1 MEQEDLTKKII
12 GCAMQVHQVLG
23 PGFLESVYQKAL
35 AIELVRAGLQCEC
48 GCRIPVHYRGES
60 VGDFV
65 ADVLVE
71 KSVILE
77 LKANVGLNTSH
88 EAQLVNYLHATNL
101 EIGLLL
107 NFGAKKLEIKRKHK
121 TYRPKPLPVSPENPV
136 LLSKKTTGFTILEVL
151 VAVAVL
157 GMLLVLL
164 LNILQSAAGLWRGV
178 ENRAETYREARAA
191 MQVIARDLTGAVAST
206 NTNHFP
212 TNLIASSHLAFF
224 SRLPRSSQNS
234 DSHGDV
240 CMVGY
245 FLAYGNKSPVAGDN
259 GRQSYNLYRYFIES
273 NETFTNLSQGSPLFP
288 DFDPSTNRSEILA
301 RNVVA
306 FDVSYLTVN
315 GTTTNTWT
323 QSVASPM
330 PDLVEIQITAVNNER
345 TMRFDARG
353 AASDWESFAAAT
365 NAPDF
370 LKHTKTFTTR
380 LPLPSP

>member
-107 NFGAKKLEIKRKHK
+107 NFGATKLEIKRKHK

-136 LLSKKTTGFTILEVL
+136 LLSKKTTAFTILEVL

-178 ENRAETYREARAA
+178 ENRAEAYREARAA
-191 MQVIARDLTGAVAST
+191 MQVISRDLTGVVAST

-212 TNLIASSHLAFF
+212 TNLNASSHLAFF
-224 SRLPRSSQNS
+224 SRLLRSSQNS
-234 DSHGDV
+234 DSLGDV
-240 CMVGY
+240 CTVGY
-245 FLAYGNKSPVAGDN
+245 LLAYGNKSPVAGDN

-288 DFDPSTNRSEILA
+288 DFNASTNRSEILA

-306 FDVSYLTVN
+306 FDVSYFTVN
-315 GTTTNTWT
+315 GTTLDPWD
-323 QSVASPM
+323 SDASPI
-330 PDLVEIQITAVNNER
+330 PDLVEIRITAVNNER
-345 TMRFDARG
+345 TMRFGARS
-353 AASDWESFAAAT
+353 AASEWEAFAAAT
-365 NAPDF
+365 NTPDF

-380 LPLPSP
+380 IPLPTP

>member
-1 MEQEDLTKKII
+1 MEQEVLTKKII

-48 GCRIPVHYRGES
+48 GCRIPVHYRGET

-65 ADVLVE
+65 ADALVE

-77 LKANVGLNTSH
+77 LKANIGLNMSH

-107 NFGAKKLEIKRKHK
+107 NFGAPSLEIKRKHK
-121 TYRPKPLPVSPENPV
+121 TYKPKAPPVNPANPLI
-136 LLSKKTTGFTILEVL
+136 LSKKTTAFTILEIL

-164 LNILQSAAGLWRGV
+164 LNILQSATGLWRGV

-191 MQVIARDLTGAVAST
+191 MQVISRDLNNLLPST
-206 NTNHFP
+206 NTNHFLFS
-212 TNLIASSHLAFF
+212 TNQLAFLATMPRD
-224 SRLPRSSQNS
+224 SQLP
-234 DSHGDV
+234 DSLGDL
-240 CMVGY
+240 CAVGY
-245 FLAYGNKSPVAGDN
+245 LFAYDNKSPVAGDN

-273 NETFTNLSQGSPLFP
+273 NETFTNLSQSSDLFP
-288 DFDPSTNRSEILA
+288 DFNASTNSEILA

-306 FDVSYLTVN
+306 FNVSYFTVN
-315 GTTTNTWT
+315 GTATTTWT
-323 QSVASPM
+323 QSAASPM
-330 PDLVEIQITAVNNER
+330 PDLVEIRITAVNNER
-345 TMRFDARG
+345 TMRFGPRN
-353 AASDWESFAAAT
+353 ASLEWVDFSQ
-365 NAPDF
+365 PDTD
-370 LKHTKTFTTR
+370 LDLADYRKHTKTFTTR
-380 LPLPSP
+380 HPLPSP